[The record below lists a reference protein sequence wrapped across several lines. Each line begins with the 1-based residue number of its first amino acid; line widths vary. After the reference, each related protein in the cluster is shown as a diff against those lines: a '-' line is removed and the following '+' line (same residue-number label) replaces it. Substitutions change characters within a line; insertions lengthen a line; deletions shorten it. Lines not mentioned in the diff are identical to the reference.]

1 MATIK
6 SLSSKIEHEQTRK
19 LQELGTNAALNPP
32 GEFLAFG
39 GIPGAASRPASEPDA
54 DFESLVFGKKPS
66 SPAPGNGWGAP
77 APAAQIQPQRKTE
90 TPAFSWSTPAAKP
103 DAGLGSFTP
112 MMPASSPG
120 RSMNMSPPQP
130 PRAAGAPIDWS
141 SVGGNKTSSFAA
153 PMTSGFAAPMASG
166 FAAPM
171 TSGFAAPMTPGFSV
185 PMTPSFASPGFAS
198 PVRGFPAPAA
208 AATQVRQQAPIG
220 TGAFA
225 GFMIPPPPGAGVG
238 IGMGMGGGMNLVIG
252 SGAAS
257 KKEEKRGLDQWESLL

>member
-66 SPAPGNGWGAP
+66 SPALGNGWGAP

-120 RSMNMSPPQP
+120 RSMNMSSPQP

-141 SVGGNKTSSFAA
+141 SVGGSKTPSFAV
-153 PMTSGFAAPMASG
+153 PMTSS
-166 FAAPM
+166 
-171 TSGFAAPMTPGFSV
+171 FAAPMTPGFSV
-185 PMTPSFASPGFAS
+185 PMTPSFASPGFAA

-208 AATQVRQQAPIG
+208 TQVRQQAPMG
-220 TGAFA
+220 TSAFA

-238 IGMGMGGGMNLVIG
+238 MGMGMAGGMNLVIG
-252 SGAAS
+252 SGAAP

>member
-39 GIPGAASRPASEPDA
+39 GIPGATSRPASEPDA

-66 SPAPGNGWGAP
+66 SPALGNGWGAP

-120 RSMNMSPPQP
+120 RSMNISPPQP

-141 SVGGNKTSSFAA
+141 SVGGSKASSFAA
-153 PMTSGFAAPMASG
+153 PMA
-166 FAAPM
+166 
-171 TSGFAAPMTPGFSV
+171 SGFAAPMTPGFSV
-185 PMTPSFASPGFAS
+185 PMTPSFASPGVS
-198 PVRGFPAPAA
+198 TSVRGFPAPAA
-208 AATQVRQQAPIG
+208 AATQVQQQAPMG

-238 IGMGMGGGMNLVIG
+238 MGMGTGMGMGMGGGMNLVIG
-252 SGAAS
+252 SGAAP